1 MLAAAGVVYA
11 DIGILHGAVRRGDVA
26 GWHSE
31 RPARLSI
38 PDSEIRAAFRLDGLQ
53 LCREFPS
60 KAEGV
65 CDAASPDRPGS
76 GRRGCRAELSSML
89 SKGVCCETA
98 TIVAPNARMSSAASW
113 IVRRSRLQYGHQRP
127 VEHEHDHDRPGTQ
140 CAVRRNGVSLT
151 VAQPEARRKVAGV
164 DRPARTLP
172 AAPRPAA

>member
-65 CDAASPDRPGS
+65 CDPASPDRPSS
-76 GRRGCRAELSSML
+76 GRRGCRAELSPCSR
-89 SKGVCCETA
+89 KGSVARQPRLLRLMRGCRPRQVGLCEDRDCNTDTSGRWNTNTN
-98 TIVAPNARMSSAASW
+98 TIGPVRSAP
-113 IVRRSRLQYGHQRP
+113 
-127 VEHEHDHDRPGTQ
+127 
-140 CAVRRNGVSLT
+140 
-151 VAQPEARRKVAGV
+151 
-164 DRPARTLP
+164 
-172 AAPRPAA
+172 